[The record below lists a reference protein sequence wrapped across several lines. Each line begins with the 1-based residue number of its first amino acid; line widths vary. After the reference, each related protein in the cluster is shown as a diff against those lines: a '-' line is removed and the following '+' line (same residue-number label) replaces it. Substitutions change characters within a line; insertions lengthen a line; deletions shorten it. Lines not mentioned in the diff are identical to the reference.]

1 MGAFRLYI
9 LEPHHQR
16 EVVAEAGTV
25 VVVLEGAEWT
35 LAAILGLVLKEE
47 GGIVDIGGVYPII

>member
-1 MGAFRLYI
+1 M
-9 LEPHHQR
+9 
-16 EVVAEAGTV
+16 VAKAGTV
-25 VVVLEGAEWT
+25 VVVLESTEGA

>member
-1 MGAFRLYI
+1 M
-9 LEPHHQR
+9 
-16 EVVAEAGTV
+16 VAEAGTV
-25 VVVLEGAEWT
+25 VVVLEGAEWA